1 MPGRTAITLA
11 RRTYTGVIA
20 LLVPVAFAVA
30 VGSRIHAQPQ
40 AQPRPAVPVDPI
52 QGIIDAFQSHA
63 VVALGEGAHGN
74 EQGHAFRLSVI
85 RDPRFA
91 ATVNDIVVESG
102 NGRYQDVVD
111 RFVRGEDVPN
121 GALRQAQETTQAQVL
136 QTPLTEEL
144 FSTVRDVNVKL
155 PRDRQLRVLLGDSP
169 IDWDMVH
176 SAGDYSR
183 WMDMRETFPASLVL
197 RECIVKRRRALIIYG
212 DMHLQR
218 KQLLANYESE
228 GLAETLVSRLE
239 SVAATK
245 VFTIKTELTVD
256 LTTIQAD
263 VANWPRPSLALLRGT
278 TLGAADFARYYPYNV
293 PRMTVR
299 NGNMAPVPREQW
311 RTLPME
317 DQFDALLYLGPPSAT
332 TFARP
337 SAALCGDS
345 AYLAKRA
352 ARLATLEL
360 PSVVVDQL
368 TRACDATTP

>member
-1 MPGRTAITLA
+1 M
-11 RRTYTGVIA
+11 
-20 LLVPVAFAVA
+20 
-30 VGSRIHAQPQ
+30 HAQPP

-74 EQGHAFRLSVI
+74 EQGHAFRLSLI

-111 RFVRGEDVPN
+111 RFVRGEDVPDR
-121 GALRQAQETTQAQVL
+121 ALRQAQETTQAQVL

-144 FSTVRDVNVKL
+144 FRAVRDVNAKL

-197 RECIVKRRRALIIYG
+197 REAIVKRRRALIIYG

-239 SVAATK
+239 SVAATR

-256 LTTIQAD
+256 VSTIQGD
-263 VANWPRPSLALLRGT
+263 VATWPRPSLALLRGT
-278 TLGAADFARYYPYNV
+278 TLGAVDFARYYPYNV

-299 NGNMAPVPREQW
+299 DGIMTPVPREQW

-337 SAALCGDS
+337 STALCGDS

-352 ARLATLEL
+352 ARLAMLEL
-360 PSVVVDQL
+360 PPVVVDQL
-368 TRACDATTP
+368 KRACDARTP

>member
-1 MPGRTAITLA
+1 MPERATIARAGRIHTSVT
-11 RRTYTGVIA
+11 A
-20 LLVPVAFAVA
+20 LLVPVAFAVG
-30 VGSRIHAQPQ
+30 VGTQIHAQAP

-74 EQGHAFRLSVI
+74 EQGHAFRLSLI

-102 NGRYQDVVD
+102 NGRYQDVID

-144 FSTVRDVNVKL
+144 FRAVRDVNAKL

-169 IDWDMVH
+169 IDWDRVNG
-176 SAGDYSR
+176 AGDYSH
-183 WMDMRETFPASLVL
+183 WMDMRETFPAALVL
-197 RECIVKRRRALIIYG
+197 REAVVKQRRALIIYG

-218 KQLLANYESE
+218 KQLLANYESQ

-239 SVAATK
+239 SIAATK

-263 VANWPRPSLALLRGT
+263 VAAWPKPSLALLRGT
-278 TLGAADFARYYPYNV
+278 ILGAADFARYY
-293 PRMTVR
+293 
-299 NGNMAPVPREQW
+299 
-311 RTLPME
+311 
-317 DQFDALLYLGPPSAT
+317 
-332 TFARP
+332 
-337 SAALCGDS
+337 
-345 AYLAKRA
+345 AYKL
-352 ARLATLEL
+352 
-360 PSVVVDQL
+360 
-368 TRACDATTP
+368 

>member
-1 MPGRTAITLA
+1 MPGRATIA
-11 RRTYTGVIA
+11 RAGRIHTSVIA
-20 LLVPVAFAVA
+20 LLVPVAFAVG
-30 VGSRIHAQPQ
+30 VGTRIHAQPP

-52 QGIIDAFQSHA
+52 RGIIDAFQSHA

-74 EQGHAFRLSVI
+74 EQGHAFRMSLI
-85 RDPRFA
+85 RDSRFA

-111 RFVRGEDVPN
+111 RFVRGEDIPA

-144 FSTVRDVNVKL
+144 FRTVRDVNAKL

-176 SAGDYSR
+176 SADDYSR

-197 RECIVKRRRALIIYG
+197 REDIVKRRRALIIYG

-239 SVAATK
+239 SVAATR

-263 VANWPRPSLALLRGT
+263 VANWPRPSLALLRGS

-299 NGNMAPVPREQW
+299 NGNMAPIPREQW

-337 SAALCGDS
+337 AAALCGDS

-360 PSVVVDQL
+360 PAVVVDQL
-368 TRACDATTP
+368 KRACDATTP